1 LTDAQLERLAEN
13 AKPPAE
19 RSSKSVGPVHKVS
32 VRDIAWVIARGEC
45 GATTV
50 AATAFIAARHGI
62 RVFAT
67 GGIGGVHKDGHIS
80 MDISADL
87 QIMSQINIAIVCAG
101 AKSILDLPRTL
112 EYLETAGVNVVGY
125 GTKEFPAFFTR
136 TSGLQLECS
145 ANNATEVATML
156 HHSLQMGV
164 RSATLVCV
172 PISAADAADGAIVQ
186 DAISK
191 AMREADEQN
200 VHGKAVTPFLLK
212 RIAQLTKGVSL
223 RANVALLKQNAKV
236 AGQIASQLANVQQSG
251 LSPRARY

>member
-1 LTDAQLERLAEN
+1 LAEN
-13 AKPPAE
+13 AKPVAE
-19 RSSKSVGPVHKVS
+19 RSAKAAGPVHKVS

-67 GGIGGVHKDGHIS
+67 GGIGGVHIDGHVS

-87 QIMSQINIAIVCAG
+87 HIMSQINIAIVCAG

-136 TSGLQLECS
+136 TSGLPLECS
-145 ANNATEVATML
+145 ADNAGQVAAML
-156 HHSLQMGV
+156 QHSIQLGV

-186 DAISK
+186 NAIGK
-191 AMREADEQN
+191 AMQEAHDQGIK
-200 VHGKAVTPFLLK
+200 GKAVTPFLLK
-212 RIAQLTKGVSL
+212 RISQLTGGASL

-236 AGQIASQLANVQQSG
+236 AGQIAKNLAAIQQSRIP
-251 LSPRARY
+251 LRARY